1 MSTFDAKKLPPQ
13 SIEAEMSILGGILLE
28 NEAIN
33 RVLDLLMPED
43 FYRETHRKIM
53 RAMIELNEHREPCDL
68 ITMTTI
74 LKKRGD
80 LEEVG
85 GGAYLATLVDFVPT
99 AANIAYYSKI
109 VKEKAILRT
118 LISAAT
124 EIITQGYDARVEIEE
139 LLDMA
144 QKTIFDI
151 SENKLKPAYY
161 QVSALLKETIKNIEA
176 IKSPHPAKYPQIG
189 PNTWPTHA

>member
-1 MSTFDAKKLPPQ
+1 MATFDSKKLPPQ

-33 RVLDLLMPED
+33 RVLDVLVPED

-68 ITMTTI
+68 ITLTTM

-118 LISAAT
+118 LILQQQRSSPRAMT
-124 EIITQGYDARVEIEE
+124 SRLRSNSCWTMPR
-139 LLDMA
+139 
-144 QKTIFDI
+144 KTSSIFRKT
-151 SENKLKPAYY
+151 N
-161 QVSALLKETIKNIEA
+161 
-176 IKSPHPAKYPQIG
+176 
-189 PNTWPTHA
+189 